1 MRESR
6 HEPPLESLAAN
17 VLTLAAVL
25 AVAGLLVVGVRR
37 LTIPLRRRLERRLH
51 ATLTAHFVLITALA
65 ILLAQIM
72 PAGLLALGVHLAL
85 PAEMEAGLYARR
97 VAAALARQAPE
108 ERREA
113 ATRLFDWLTSE
124 AMPHPAPQT
133 LEDGLF
139 YTFRLPAGLTGELRG
154 LVWLSPEG
162 EVRVSSSTLPPDL
175 RPDTAAAERAVFAS
189 AVSGEENVVANS
201 FSALTA
207 AGVVYHVGAAPVKDA
222 TGRVLGVVVVWIQAG
237 ALLGTTAAFYTPLIT
252 FAMFALI
259 LGATGAIVLLPASLV
274 AALLGR
280 DMARHIVGPLQA
292 LDTAARAMAEGDLG
306 RRAQVESPNELGDL
320 ARQFNHMADRLQA
333 ALAALQDERD
343 QVARL
348 ARAQR
353 DLVANVSHD
362 LRTPLAALQ
371 VYLESLEGHPDRLPE
386 YLPIL
391 HDETARLTRLVDDL
405 FALARLDAHELEL
418 DLGQVHLPS
427 LGHKMVTDFA
437 PLAWSNRRVVLETD
451 LPDGLPPVR
460 ADALRVEQILS
471 NLLTNALRYTPEGG
485 VITVAA
491 RDLGRAGVE
500 VRVTDTGAGIAPE
513 DLPHVFERFYRAD
526 PARSGGG
533 AGLGLAIVKSLVEA
547 QGGQVGVAS
556 APGEGASFWF
566 TLPQVD

>member
-1 MRESR
+1 
-6 HEPPLESLAAN
+6 
-17 VLTLAAVL
+17 LTLAAVL

>member
-1 MRESR
+1 LRESR

>member
-1 MRESR
+1 M
-6 HEPPLESLAAN
+6 
-17 VLTLAAVL
+17 TLAAVL